1 MVCSLNWSKNDRL
14 VQIKLEINMHE
25 NFDFF
30 LYEKVKLFVI
40 DSNFTELQHHSTDT
54 KFANIETHTL
64 ILYTQYIFNC

>member
-1 MVCSLNWSKNDRL
+1 M
-14 VQIKLEINMHE
+14 

-64 ILYTQYIFNC
+64 ILYTQYIFNSVNFYTTEKLSAIILISGDSFVA